1 MHYIFFMQ
9 ENPNPTVKSV
19 QAVQSVQVVQNTQNN
34 SEKKISESAKK
45 RMILLLNLL
54 EKWENPRITSK
65 EIANLLGIKDSLVR
79 CDFGFLRLPSEHRG
93 FKNGYDVCVLAE
105 DIKNSVDFSKVELQ
119 EKKLCIVGLGRLGA
133 ALLDN
138 RFFEKSGFKIYAG
151 FDSSLNRVE
160 LIRSTF
166 ELFPASRIESVCSAK
181 KIEYAILCCEEDEV
195 QKMADRLVKAGIKG
209 IVNYTNAVFA
219 VPKNVKVQNV
229 SPSVALALVE

>member
-1 MHYIFFMQ
+1 MQ
-9 ENPNPTVKSV
+9 EKPNPTV
-19 QAVQSVQVVQNTQNN
+19 QSVQTVQNK
-34 SEKKISESAKK
+34 SGKKISESAKK
-45 RMILLLNLL
+45 RMVLLLNLL
-54 EKWENPRITSK
+54 EKWEKPRITSK
-65 EIANLLGIKDSLVR
+65 EIAELLGEKDSLIR
-79 CDFGFLRLPSEHRG
+79 CDFKFLRLPSEHRG
-93 FKNGYDVCVLAE
+93 FKNGYDVSVLAE
-105 DIKNSVDFSKVELQ
+105 DIKNSIDFSKSEYQ
-119 EKKLCIVGLGRLGA
+119 EKRVCIVGLGRLGA

-181 KIEYAILCCEEDEV
+181 KIEYAILCCEESEV

-219 VPKNVKVQNV
+219 VPKNVKVQNI